1 MPKKASTRKNP
12 QQAAAEAESA
22 AAEAEPAA
30 EEPEPAPALADVQ
43 FTGPTADVLVR
54 ILAAVESQKVGLED
68 LADQNKTLLGRV
80 AALEVKEAAA
90 PAVAK
95 PEPEHWHWRR
105 NRHRS
110 RCPVTPSRT
119 RSSRSCCSVLIS
131 SRRSSRRSRS
141 RKTLTTTSTTSRTT
155 RAVA

>member
-12 QQAAAEAESA
+12 QQAAAEAEPA

-90 PAVAK
+90 PAVAE
-95 PEPEHWHWRR
+95 PEPVE
-105 NRHRS
+105 
-110 RCPVTPSRT
+110 
-119 RSSRSCCSVLIS
+119 RSSSMIGPSVRTIS
-131 SRRSSRRSRS
+131 RYHIS
-141 RKTLTTTSTTSRTT
+141 TTTSY
-155 RAVA
+155 